1 MHTFDEPPEFG
12 KRVVVTNYIGTM
24 TGYSPL
30 CQLIQLD
37 NVYDTQTKQR
47 DQTRMI
53 AVDGSR
59 WNYLTEESHSF
70 QEEMKA
76 LYDSY
81 EKQDKQLYEDILE
94 AIHSTPSDAVKH
106 ILESILPEHRKV
118 HRTKRRRKRH
128 SRR

>member
-12 KRVVVTNYIGTM
+12 KRVVVTKYVGTM
-24 TGYSPL
+24 RGYSPL

-37 NVYDTQTKQR
+37 NVYDIQTKQR

-53 AVDGSR
+53 AVDGAR

-76 LYDSY
+76 LYNSY
-81 EKQDKQLYEDILE
+81 KKQDKQLYEDILE

-106 ILESILPEHRKV
+106 ILENRLPEHRKV
-118 HRTKRRRKRH
+118 HRTKRRKRH
-128 SRR
+128 SRK